1 MSSQATLTVTSGPD
15 QGKVFQ
21 LREELVHVGRAPQ
34 NQVALNDS
42 QLSDLQASIVNRDGR
57 YAIYAPFEK
66 AVQVDG
72 NSIPAQRWVWL
83 PPRARIRIGETT
95 AFEFEDVAQQAS
107 DPSASSVREAAT
119 TTRTKQAA
127 RSKRGGKRSEKG
139 SRSVARFI
147 TDQPGDPLVKLGE
160 DGQLPELALSEGP
173 TRDQKEKADQQTNPL
188 FVYGLVALS
197 FCLSVGMLLIDL
209 DPAGRRTAGRR
220 RAQRNIVAF
229 YGEEGRTLEPYQ
241 ELLREAQ
248 LAHSRNDREAEQ
260 QSYRAVLVLLNSED
274 NSRFT
279 GLTGSP
285 EKDATLS
292 ELLGILLSE

>member
-34 NQVALNDS
+34 NQVALKDAK
-42 QLSDLQASIVNRDGR
+42 LSELQASIVNRDGR
-57 YAIYAPFEK
+57 YAIYAPFEQ
-66 AVQVDG
+66 AVEVDG
-72 NSIPAQRWVWL
+72 NSIPAQKWVWL
-83 PPRARIRIGETT
+83 PPRARIRVGETT
-95 AFEFEDVAQQAS
+95 AFDFQDVAQQAN
-107 DPSASSVREAAT
+107 SSTATGVRESAT
-119 TTRTKQAA
+119 SARTKQSA
-127 RSKRGGKRSEKG
+127 RSKRGVKRSEKG

-173 TRDQKEKADQQTNPL
+173 TREQKEKAVQQTNPL

-197 FCLSVGMLLIDL
+197 FCLSVGMLLMDL
-209 DPAGRRTAGRR
+209 DPAGKRTAGRQ
-220 RAQRNIVAF
+220 RAQRDIVAF
-229 YGEEGRTLEPYQ
+229 YGEDSQTLAPYQ
-241 ELLREAQ
+241 QLLREAQ

-260 QSYRAVLVLLNSED
+260 KSYRAVLVLLNSED

-279 GLTGSP
+279 GLTGGP
-285 EKDATLS
+285 EKDATLRG
-292 ELLGILLSE
+292 LLGILLSE